1 MKIQVLL
8 TALAL
13 ACGAAYAQGSADSK
27 MAAGTPQATTGAQ
40 ASGEGLG
47 AKTRRAMNRMGDAT
61 RKVTRN
67 AVDKMKGNKDQP
79 NPTLA
84 QGGNPANE
92 TRTMGA
98 ASSTPSAQSDAVDSG
113 RRQRMDDAY
122 TNFKKK

>member
-27 MAAGTPQATTGAQ
+27 MATTTPQATTEAQ

-47 AKTRRAMNRMGDAT
+47 AKTKRAFQRMGDAT
-61 RKVTRN
+61 RN
-67 AVDKMKGNKDQP
+67 AVNKMKGNKDTSAGAQAQAS
-79 NPTLA
+79 A
-84 QGGNPANE
+84 QGGNPAND

-98 ASSTPSAQSDAVDSG
+98 APSDTTDAL
-113 RRQRMDDAY
+113 RRQRMDEAY
-122 TNFKKK
+122 ANFKNNK

>member
-13 ACGAAYAQGSADSK
+13 ACGGAYAQGSSDSK
-27 MAAGTPQATTGAQ
+27 MATGTPQATTGAQ

-67 AVDKMKGNKDQP
+67 AMDKMKGNKDQP

-92 TRTMGA
+92 PRTMGA
-98 ASSTPSAQSDAVDSG
+98 APSTSAQSDSVDSG

-122 TNFKKK
+122 ANFKSK